1 MYQTTKLVE
10 LLSGGCN
17 ELWQAEVTYV
27 LVLGHGWWYAVTV
40 IDDYSRDLLVCHFK
54 WNDTAAEVNRALDT
68 ARADAQRLHGGFEK
82 VPLLVT
88 DNESSFMAHRIQ
100 EHIRGL
106 FTHVRI
112 AYRTPTQLGLL
123 ERFHQ
128 TLKSEEV
135 RWRLYDSPGHARTSL
150 DEFRQRYNRV
160 RPTGHW
166 FRYVVMR

>member
-27 LVLGHGWWYAVTV
+27 LVLGHGWWYAVTA

-54 WNDTAAEVNRALDT
+54 WNDTAAEVNRALDM

-88 DNESSFMAHRIQ
+88 DHGSSFMTRRFQ

-106 FTHVRI
+106 LRHVRI
-112 AYRTPTQLGLL
+112 AYRTPVQLSLL
-123 ERFHQ
+123 ERLHQ

-135 RWRLYDSPGHARTSL
+135 HWCLYDSLGIRESVSTS
-150 DEFRQRYNRV
+150 FASAI
-160 RPTGHW
+160 T
-166 FRYVVMR
+166 